1 MISLNFKM
9 RILTSVILLTL
20 MLLIFKFN
28 NILIITL
35 FFGSILSIIEFFK
48 IIEKIF
54 NNGLKKILINIFF
67 VFYIFLFSSF
77 FFLLTYFLEYK
88 ILIFIILLGCISSDV
103 GGFIFGK
110 FFKGPKLTRI
120 SPNKTIS
127 GAIGSF
133 FLTSLTILT
142 LFFYTTKNFELNFLI
157 LSLITSLSC
166 QIGDLFFSYLK
177 RKAGVK
183 DTGGYL
189 PGHGGIL
196 DRLDGILLGLPMSF
210 ITFLY
215 IF

>member
-28 NILIITL
+28 NLLIITL
-35 FFGSILSIIEFFK
+35 FFGSVLSIIEFFK

-54 NNGLKKILINIFF
+54 DNSLKKILINIFF

-77 FFLLTYFLEYK
+77 FFLITYYLEYK

-110 FFKGPKLTRI
+110 YFKGPKLTRI

-133 FLTSLTILT
+133 FLTSLTLLS
-142 LFFYTTKNFELNFLI
+142 LFFYITKNFELNFLI

-196 DRLDGILLGLPMSF
+196 DRLDGILLGLPVSF

>member
-1 MISLNFKM
+1 M
-9 RILTSVILLTL
+9 
-20 MLLIFKFN
+20 
-28 NILIITL
+28 
-35 FFGSILSIIEFFK
+35 E
-48 IIEKIF
+48 
-54 NNGLKKILINIFF
+54 
-67 VFYIFLFSSF
+67 YIFLFSSF